1 MKRRQP
7 GKRGQHNL
15 RPPARRHSG
24 ETGVDVLR
32 NRENAASGDRSVGR
46 DDGGRPPGDGYRV
59 RQPRRSFRFGG
70 MQNGLKSLGVLTGIA
85 NEETIRKAEGELAPL
100 LYTDSLTDV
109 KDILVFGEDLTNEDE
124 EKQALEELEKLKEQR
139 REMRRK
145 QREERRKRKENL
157 EKEIEEGKKL
167 IEEEFERMEKENKQ
181 NEGKDTQN

>member
-1 MKRRQP
+1 MKRRQL
-7 GKRGQHNL
+7 GQRGQHHL
-15 RPPARRHSG
+15 RPPAGRDAG

-32 NRENAASGDRSVGR
+32 NREKSASGDRSVGC
-46 DDGGRPPGDGYRV
+46 DDGGRSLGDGYRV
-59 RQPRRSFRFGG
+59 RQSRRSFRFGG

-85 NEETIRKAEGELAPL
+85 SEEAIRNAEGELAPQ

-124 EKQALEELEKLKEQR
+124 EKQALEELEKLKEER

-167 IEEEFERMEKENKQ
+167 IEEEFERMEKENQQ
-181 NEGKDTQN
+181 NEGNDSQN